1 MILESAI
8 IVMIPRVNPMTNDPR
23 ASFAPFIQE
32 LRQRHPDATTVCGLL
47 HRELTDG
54 EDRLR
59 AAMAIGVWGC
69 RRSIPALKRLAR
81 ESTGPLQREAIYS
94 LGLMR
99 DQAAFLQQLLRE
111 AELDLV
117 RDITLEAL
125 GCCRDVNFDLVL
137 TYVHDG
143 ADERVLA
150 SALYAL
156 LCHSY
161 GSERRAEAV
170 SRIASYLEHP
180 NWLVRCHAAEI
191 LVLTSREEVMKLL
204 HDPHA
209 PVREHV
215 RDLLVMYD
223 EQRD

>member
-1 MILESAI
+1 MNATDNL
-8 IVMIPRVNPMTNDPR
+8 R
-23 ASFAPFIQE
+23 AHFAPFIVE
-32 LRQRHPDATTVCGLL
+32 LRQRHPDAKTVCGLL

-69 RRSIPALKRLAR
+69 RRSIPDLKRLACAT
-81 ESTGPLQREAIYS
+81 TGPLQREAIYS

-99 DQAAFLQQLLRE
+99 DQAEFLQQLLRE
-111 AELDLV
+111 TERDAV

-125 GCCRDVNFDLVL
+125 GCCRDVDFDLVL

-143 ADERVLA
+143 ADERALA

-156 LCHSY
+156 LCHGY
-161 GSERRAEAV
+161 GRVRPKEAA
-170 SRIASYLEHP
+170 SRIASYLEHA

-191 LVLTSREEVMKLL
+191 FVVVPECREDMMKLL
-204 HDPHA
+204 DDPHA
-209 PVREHV
+209 PVCEHV
-215 RDLLVMYD
+215 RGLLVWY
-223 EQRD
+223 EHES

>member
-1 MILESAI
+1 MNA
-8 IVMIPRVNPMTNDPR
+8 TNDPR

-32 LRQRHPDATTVCGLL
+32 LRQRYPDAKTVCGLL

-69 RRSIPALKRLAR
+69 RRSIPTLKRLAR
-81 ESTGPLQREAIYS
+81 ESTGRLQREAIYS

-99 DQAAFLQQLLRE
+99 DQAEFLQQLLRE
-111 AELDLV
+111 SELDPV

-125 GCCRDVNFDLVL
+125 GCCRDVDFDLVL
-137 TYVHDG
+137 TYYVHDG

-156 LCHSY
+156 LCHGY
-161 GSERRAEAV
+161 GCERRAEAA
-170 SRIASYLEHP
+170 SSIASYLEHP

-191 LVLTSREEVMKLL
+191 LVLVPDCREDVMKLL
-204 HDPHA
+204 DDPHA

-215 RDLLVMYD
+215 RGLLVM
-223 EQRD
+223 